1 MEIKNRPNP
10 NEASHTGKTLLAQRL
25 LEKYKNVAFAAILL
39 FGACVFS
46 AYSKNDDEKAL
57 GVNTTNRVD
66 KYKDMESLVESQ
78 PFSKLQGV
86 SVGNAQDNDAKTGV
100 TVFFFPK
107 ASMAS
112 AVGCQHHRC
121 LGLAGDGEGYCRCH
135 SLQ

>member
-1 MEIKNRPNP
+1 
-10 NEASHTGKTLLAQRL
+10 
-25 LEKYKNVAFAAILL
+25 
-39 FGACVFS
+39 
-46 AYSKNDDEKAL
+46 
-57 GVNTTNRVD
+57 
-66 KYKDMESLVESQ
+66 MESIVESQ
-78 PFSKLQGV
+78 PFSQLLGV

-121 LGLAGDGEGYCRCH
+121 FGLAGDGEGYCRCH